1 MTMEEG
7 SLDQFI
13 SSNNVALVDP
23 SPDSTDS
30 LYHFNPQEHQEIIQ
44 AQPWKQDTHYF
55 KDTRISAL
63 ALIKMVMHAQSGGNI
78 EIMGLMVGKVVKNTI
93 VVMDA
98 FALPVEGTETRV
110 NASLEAYEYMVNY
123 INNAKLVGREE
134 NVVGWYHS
142 HPGYGCWLSGIDVT
156 TQMNN
161 QQYQDPF
168 IAIVVDP
175 IRTITSG
182 KVDLGAFRTYPK
194 GFKPADDGPSKY
206 QSIPLNKIEDFGV
219 HCKQYYSLEVT
230 YFRSTLDDGLLN
242 SLWKQ
247 YRINTLS
254 LSTEST
260 NQSYV
265 TNQIK
270 DLSCKLG
277 NMHDQIT
284 HRDEGAKHAKDGSK
298 AAIEALSGIMTQV
311 LKDQVF
317 NVKL

>member
-1 MTMEEG
+1 
-7 SLDQFI
+7 
-13 SSNNVALVDP
+13 
-23 SPDSTDS
+23 
-30 LYHFNPQEHQEIIQ
+30 
-44 AQPWKQDTHYF
+44 
-55 KDTRISAL
+55 
-63 ALIKMVMHAQSGGNI
+63 MHAQSGGNI

-219 HCKQYYSLEVT
+219 HCKQYYSLEVS

-254 LSTEST
+254 LNTDTT

-277 NMHDQIT
+277 KMQDQIT
-284 HRDEGAKHAKDGSK
+284 HRDECAKHAKDGSK